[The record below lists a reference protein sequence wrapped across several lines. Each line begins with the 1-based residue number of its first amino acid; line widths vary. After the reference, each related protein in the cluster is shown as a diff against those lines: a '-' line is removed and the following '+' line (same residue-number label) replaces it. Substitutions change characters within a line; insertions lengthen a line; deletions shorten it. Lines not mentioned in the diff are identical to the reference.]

1 MGTLKKINC
10 NYKRGHSSSKAMY
23 FLLCISFANPSY
35 AYVGP
40 GLGVGTIGVVLGIIG
55 SIILALIAVIWY
67 PLKRLFKRRKESSN
81 KSPRQSDSE

>member
-1 MGTLKKINC
+1 MSILKKINF
-10 NYKRGHSSSKAMY
+10 NHKFSYFASKAMY

-55 SIILALIAVIWY
+55 SIILALVAVFWF
-67 PLKRLFKRRKESSN
+67 PLKRLFKRRKESLN
-81 KSPRQSDSE
+81 KPPNQSDSE